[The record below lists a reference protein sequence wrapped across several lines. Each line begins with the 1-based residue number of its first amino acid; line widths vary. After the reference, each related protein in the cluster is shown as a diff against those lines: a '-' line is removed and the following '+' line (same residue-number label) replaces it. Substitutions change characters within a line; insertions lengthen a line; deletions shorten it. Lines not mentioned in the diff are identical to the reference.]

1 MTNEKSNTKKEV
13 KKNPYPLVIKGVFY
27 VTATYEDKQYVVSN
41 GLSFIRFKKEDDNIK
56 KGDYVNIH
64 GCIYQ
69 RRGSVNPIITGESI
83 VTKLTDA
90 EVEEFKEKTSEMYE
104 SLKKDTTKK
113 STSKKKKEEDTEKYP
128 WE

>member
-1 MTNEKSNTKKEV
+1 MTEKSNTKKEV

-41 GLSFIRFKKEDDNIK
+41 GLSFIRFKKDDDDIK
-56 KGDYVNIH
+56 KGDYINIH
-64 GCIYQ
+64 GCAYQ
-69 RRGSVNPIITGESI
+69 RKGSANPIITGESI

-90 EVEEFKEKTSEMYE
+90 EVEEYKEKTSKLYE

-113 STSKKKKEEDTEKYP
+113 VTSKKKSENTDEKYP